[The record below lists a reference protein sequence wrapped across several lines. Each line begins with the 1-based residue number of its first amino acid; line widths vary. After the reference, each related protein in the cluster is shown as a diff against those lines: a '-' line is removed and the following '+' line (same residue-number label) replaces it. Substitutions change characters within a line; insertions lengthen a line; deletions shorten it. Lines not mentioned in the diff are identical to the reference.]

1 MAMAARN
8 LCRARAYKEVI
19 LHTRAHGTAQ
29 HSGVRVY
36 KFPRVLL
43 FKLKILF

>member
-8 LCRARAYKEVI
+8 LCRARAYNYKEAV
-19 LHTRAHGTAQ
+19 LHTQ